1 MCGRFTLTAGQRSAL
16 EDRFGASLPVDG
28 GLERFNVAPTESVVA
43 VTAGGEGKLL
53 RWGLVPHWARDLK
66 VGARMINARAETL
79 ASKNPFS
86 TLVAGADGRCLVL
99 ADGFYEWMRSEDKRQ
114 PRQPF
119 RFTVD
124 GGAPFAF
131 AGLWCRA
138 RVEGEPVE
146 SATIITTTPNPL
158 VARLHDRMPAILEG
172 AEAEAA
178 WLSADLGTD
187 EALSLL
193 RPLDAGR
200 MAVVA
205 AHPAVN
211 KPDPEAEGPHLLTAP
226 PAGEPGPA
234 PDADGDP
241 DRPLSLF

>member
-1 MCGRFTLTAGQRSAL
+1 VCGRFTLTAGQRSAL
-16 EDRFGASLPVDG
+16 EDRFGASLPADG
-28 GLERFNVAPTESVVA
+28 GLERFNVAPTESVLA
-43 VTAGGEGKLL
+43 VCAGGEGRLL
-53 RWGLVPHWARDLK
+53 RWGLVPHWARDVK

-79 ASKNPFS
+79 ASKQPFAQ
-86 TLVAGADGRCLVL
+86 LVAGADGRCLVL
-99 ADGFYEWMRSEDKRQ
+99 ADGFYEWLRSEDKRQ

-131 AGLWCRA
+131 AGLWGRA
-138 RVEGEPVE
+138 RVGGEPVR
-146 SATIITTTPNPL
+146 SATIVTTTPNPL

-172 AEAEAA
+172 PEAEAA
-178 WLSADLGTD
+178 WLSPELGSQA
-187 EALSLL
+187 ALSLL

-211 KPDPEAEGPHLLTAP
+211 KADPEAEGPHLLTAP
-226 PAGEPGPA
+226 PAEPGPA
-234 PDADGDP
+234 PA
-241 DRPLSLF
+241 PLSLFE